1 LARRILVVDD
11 ERLSRLMTQ
20 SVLERMGYEVVTLA
34 DGRGAADEDA
44 SGDLVGII
52 MDCQMPFMDGFTAT
66 AEIRRQGSRTP
77 IIGLSSRCM
86 EGDDE
91 VAIAKGMDAY
101 MIKPITLRK
110 VRDTFLK
117 LGMAVG

>member
-1 LARRILVVDD
+1 
-11 ERLSRLMTQ
+11 MTQ

-44 SGDLVGII
+44 GGNLVGII
-52 MDCQMPFMDGFTAT
+52 MDCQMPFMDGFKAT

-77 IIGLSSRCM
+77 IIGLSARCM

-101 MIKPITLRK
+101 IVKPVTLRK
-110 VRDTFLK
+110 VRDTFHK
-117 LGMAVG
+117 LGIAS

>member
-20 SVLERMGYEVVTLA
+20 SVLERMGYEVVMLP

-44 SGDLVGII
+44 TGHLAGII
-52 MDCQMPFMDGFTAT
+52 MDCQMPFMDGFKAT
-66 AEIRRQGSRTP
+66 QEIRRQGSRTP
-77 IIGLSSRCM
+77 IIGLSARCM

-91 VAIAKGMDAY
+91 VAISKGMDAY
-101 MIKPITLRK
+101 IIKPVTLRK
-110 VRDTFLK
+110 VRDTFVK
-117 LGMAVG
+117 LGITEG